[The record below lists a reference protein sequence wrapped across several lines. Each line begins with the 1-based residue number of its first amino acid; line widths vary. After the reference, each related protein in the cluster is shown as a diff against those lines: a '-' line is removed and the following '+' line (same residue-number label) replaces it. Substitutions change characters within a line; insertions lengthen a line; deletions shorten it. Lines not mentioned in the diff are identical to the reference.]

1 MNNFFEKFEFN
12 EHAESE
18 ITEINGMELP
28 KDDFVKIE
36 PMMVQLLF
44 KSKPQP
50 PTFEQLKQ
58 ALEKYLG
65 DLGEVPFF
73 ESSDES
79 SSDMFMFPLFN
90 YMVGVDESSNGMPV
104 VATFLGSNTQ
114 TGIDVDEIKRH
125 QFWNVKNG
133 NEIVDEC
140 EYTILVNT
148 MLGTTLDYK
157 DQATILLAQVGAALD
172 CYPDCIGIYVH
183 QSGKL
188 ITPEMFEA
196 SKGHSL
202 SERFI
207 DLFVNARFF
216 NISDSD
222 EMLVDTLGFYV
233 FGGADVQV
241 HLKNMNPNHVV
252 SYVYNIASYQ
262 FDKDFPIDSGE
273 TIDSLDENGNIQ
285 MKPQWN
291 VQYEESM
298 IEPHRVVLDI
308 NCGKYAGGNR
318 SYLSLQVEKRGD

>member
-12 EHAESE
+12 EPAESE

-28 KDDFVKIE
+28 KDDFAKIE

-44 KSKPQP
+44 KNKPQS

-188 ITPEMFEA
+188 ITPEIFEA
-196 SKGHSL
+196 NKDHSL

-241 HLKNMNPNHVV
+241 HFKNMNPNHLV

-262 FDKDFPIDSGE
+262 FDNDFPIDSGE

-298 IEPHRVVLDI
+298 VEPHRVVLDI
-308 NCGKYAGGNR
+308 NCGEYAGGNR
-318 SYLSLQVEKRGD
+318 D